1 MKFESAKVVEKPKI
15 EIPIVEKMDIE
26 SKSKAKGKSRPKSQ
40 RGPQVMHFCHHC
52 GIHGHTRPNCFK
64 LHALKRVDSQH
75 TQGNERRMLRE
86 KQDKEENGGQ
96 LLKMSWKCLRTSH
109 HT

>member
-1 MKFESAKVVEKPKI
+1 MKFVSAKVVEKPKI

-52 GIHGHTRPNCFK
+52 GISWAHKTK
-64 LHALKRVDSQH
+64 LLQASCSQK
-75 TQGNERRMLRE
+75 G
-86 KQDKEENGGQ
+86 
-96 LLKMSWKCLRTSH
+96 
-109 HT
+109 